1 MLSLSL
7 FLAALCALVSASFR
21 DFGIPASHSTVS
33 VKRIHVGSITLTDI
47 LPIVF
52 HPVLPGFEALTFP
65 MYAFLVEHGKR
76 RVLFDLGM
84 RKDTENLAPA
94 AQAFFASG
102 AFKSDIKQD
111 LVQQLEEGGVA
122 LESIESVIW
131 SHAHFDHTGDMS
143 KFPNSTTLL
152 IGSETN
158 VSTYPANPDSF
169 IQESDLAGR
178 TLSKIDFSSANLTFN
193 GLKAIDYFGD
203 GSFYLLD
210 TPGHLPGHLTAL
222 ARVTRSSFI
231 VLGGDSFHHGGQL
244 RPRPAFQ
251 QRFPCPAHI
260 LDSSHHAVSTEYFWS
275 PHSTLEN
282 FDLPS
287 RASPL
292 LAIPDIPGSF
302 YADPVQAGVSLDKL
316 AGFDADADFL
326 LLPAHDMSVLGNET
340 LPYFPA
346 ALDGWK
352 DHGAKEKTVWSF
364 LEEDSDGFVFRPRA

>member
-65 MYAFLVEHGKR
+65 
-76 RVLFDLGM
+76 
-84 RKDTENLAPA
+84 
-94 AQAFFASG
+94 
-102 AFKSDIKQD
+102 I
-111 LVQQLEEGGVA
+111 
-122 LESIESVIW
+122 
-131 SHAHFDHTGDMS
+131 HAHFDHTGDMS
-143 KFPNSTTLL
+143 QVSQLDDML

-158 VSTYPANPDSF
+158 
-169 IQESDLAGR
+169 
-178 TLSKIDFSSANLTFN
+178 
-193 GLKAIDYFGD
+193 
-203 GSFYLLD
+203 
-210 TPGHLPGHLTAL
+210 HLPGHLTAL

-287 RASPL
+287 RRHHSLRFPTYPARSTLIPSKRASL
-292 LAIPDIPGSF
+292 LT
-302 YADPVQAGVSLDKL
+302 
-316 AGFDADADFL
+316 
-326 LLPAHDMSVLGNET
+326 N
-340 LPYFPA
+340 
-346 ALDGWK
+346 
-352 DHGAKEKTVWSF
+352 
-364 LEEDSDGFVFRPRA
+364 